1 MKQLSLFVLLSLCAF
16 SCGQTQ
22 KKVENTTSLSDLYK
36 SFVEVILDSTSSWQ
50 MVNAIALPFV
60 DSLCIAVSDENSLER
75 RLFGQEWGYMTI
87 GLISDKY
94 VRLVNANEEV
104 SSDDYAL
111 ILERLSEAL
120 SLWFYSDD
128 DILPCIWRDHYYT
141 CNQNSENPVDGYFH
155 IMITLPTEAEPS
167 PSLQIFYPEAAESD
181 PYLVFPQNIYNDS
194 LEESPEK
201 RDVVQMMD
209 WLPKDGIANGFP
221 MYAEGD
227 VEIVNK
233 MLKNDVMYL
242 MFTSEATPDGSPGE
256 AEIARVNLYP
266 MQRIWEKV
274 KAQFLEKTYN
284 SERRWNIVND

>member
-1 MKQLSLFVLLSLCAF
+1 MKQLFLFVLLLCAF

-22 KKVENTTSLSDLYK
+22 KKVENTASLSDLHK

-60 DSLCIAVSDENSLER
+60 DSLCIAASDENSLEK

-87 GLISDKY
+87 GLITEKY
-94 VRLVNANEEV
+94 SQLFRSGNEV
-104 SSDDYAL
+104 SQNDYAL
-111 ILERLSEAL
+111 ILDRLSDAV
-120 SLWFYSDD
+120 SSWFYSDD

-141 CNQNSENPVDGYFH
+141 CNQNADNPVDGYFH
-155 IMITLPTEAEPS
+155 IMITLPTEEDPL
-167 PSLQIFYPEAAESD
+167 PSLQIFYPEAAKGD
-181 PYLVFPQNIYNDS
+181 PYLILSQFINPDGA
-194 LEESPEK
+194 EESPDNRE
-201 RDVVQMMD
+201 VVQLKD

-227 VEIVNK
+227 GEIVNK

-242 MFTSEATPDGSPGE
+242 MFTSEATADGTPGE
-256 AEIARVNLYP
+256 TEIARVNLHP

-274 KAQFLEKTYN
+274 INKKKNRYPNLPLCCF
-284 SERRWNIVND
+284 